1 MKYKKI
7 TTQTYNLHII
17 KTKKFKT
24 VTIEVNFK
32 SKLDKQEI
40 TYRNL
45 LINTLCSS
53 TKNYPNKRL
62 MEIATEDLYEL
73 NYGATNYVSGKYN
86 VMSYDVTFLNEKYTE
101 VGMFDKSVDFL
112 CEMLFNPNTEDKRN
126 YTRFNTK
133 SFNIAYDKLEDSIK
147 SLKEDP
153 ISFSKIRMLEL
164 MCPNSMISYR
174 PSGYIED
181 LKKINAKKLYEYY
194 KHMIKSD
201 IVDIFVVGDVN
212 ESHVK
217 KIISD
222 RFRIRTIKKQSE
234 SHFISSKRTRLWPK
248 VVKEQKKLNQS
259 QLVIGAKLDKT
270 SDFEKRYVMNV
281 YSYILGGGPD
291 SKLFKTVREDHSL
304 CYSISSAGQPL
315 QNLITIN
322 AGINGSDYKEV
333 VSLVKKEMK
342 NILKGG
348 FSDEDIIKAKVTYIN
363 SIKELE
369 DSPQSI
375 VSLYAGIEYLGS
387 DDIENRI
394 KMINKVTRKKVINL
408 AKKVHIDLIYL
419 LEGVDEDEKV

>member
-7 TTQTYNLHII
+7 VTQTYNLHIV

-32 SKLDKQEI
+32 NKLNKEEI

-53 TKNYPNKRL
+53 TKKYPNKRF

-73 NYGATNYVSGKYN
+73 NYGATNYISGKYN

-101 VGMFDKSVDFL
+101 TGMFDKSVDFL
-112 CEMLFNPNTEDKRN
+112 CEMLFNPNTEDTRN

-133 SFNIAYDKLEDSIK
+133 AFSVAYEKLEDSIK

-153 ISFSKIRMLEL
+153 ASFSKIRMLEL
-164 MCPNSMISYR
+164 MCPNSAISYR

-181 LKKINAKKLYEYY
+181 LQKVNAKKLYEYY
-194 KHMIKSD
+194 KKMIKSD
-201 IVDIFVVGDVN
+201 IIDIFVIGDVN
-212 ESHVK
+212 EAHVK

-222 RFRIRTIKKQSE
+222 RFRVRTIKKHSE
-234 SHFISSKRTRLWPK
+234 SHFISSKRTRLLPK
-248 VVKEQKKLNQS
+248 TIIEKQKLNQS
-259 QLVIGAKLDKT
+259 KLVIGAKLDKT

-291 SKLFKTVREDHSL
+291 SKLFKNAREARSL

-315 QNLITIN
+315 QNLITIS
-322 AGINGSDYKEV
+322 AGINASDFKET
-333 VSLVKKEMK
+333 VSVIKKEMK
-342 NILKGG
+342 NMQKGN
-348 FSDEDIIKAKVTYIN
+348 FSDDDIIKAKVTYIN

-375 VSLYAGIEYLGS
+375 VSLYAGMEYLGS

-394 KMINKVTRKKVINL
+394 KQINKVTKKSVVKL
-408 AKKVHIDLIYL
+408 AKKVHMDLIYL
-419 LEGVDEDEKV
+419 LEGVE

>member
-7 TTQTYNLHII
+7 ATQTYNLHII

-32 SKLDKQEI
+32 NKLDKEEI

-53 TKNYPNKRL
+53 TKSYPNKRY

-86 VMSYDVTFLNEKYTE
+86 VMSYDITFLNEKYTE
-101 VGMFDKSVDFL
+101 TGMFDKSVDFL

-133 SFNIAYDKLEDSIK
+133 SFNIAYDKLCDSIK
-147 SLKEDP
+147 SIKDDP
-153 ISFSKIRMLEL
+153 AYYSKLRLLEL
-164 MCPNSMISYR
+164 MCPNNMISYR
-174 PSGYIED
+174 PCGYMED
-181 LKKINAKKLYEYY
+181 LKKVNAKKLYEYY
-194 KHMIKSD
+194 KKMIKSD
-201 IVDIFVVGDVN
+201 IIDVFVIGDVN
-212 ESHVK
+212 EAHVK

-222 RFRIRTIKKQSE
+222 KFRVRTIKKQSD
-234 SHFISSKRTRLWPK
+234 SHFISSKRTRLIPK
-248 VVKEQKKLNQS
+248 TVVEKQNISQSKLA
-259 QLVIGAKLDKT
+259 IGAKLDKT
-270 SDFEKRYVMNV
+270 SDFERRYVMNV

-291 SKLFKTVREDHSL
+291 SKLFKTVREENSL

-315 QNLITIN
+315 QNLLTIS
-322 AGINGSDYKEV
+322 AGINAKDFKRT
-333 VSLVKKEMK
+333 VSLIKKEIK
-342 NILKGG
+342 NMQHGN
-348 FSDEDIIKAKVTYIN
+348 FTDDDIIKAKVTYIN

-375 VSLYAGIEYLGS
+375 ISLYAGMEYLDS
-387 DDIENRI
+387 DDIETRI
-394 KMINKVTRKKVINL
+394 KMINKVTKKSVVKL
-408 AKKVHIDLIYL
+408 AKKVHLDLIYL
-419 LEGVDEDEKV
+419 LEGVDKDEKV

>member
-32 SKLDKQEI
+32 SKLNKQEI

-73 NYGATNYVSGKYN
+73 NYGATNYVSGQYN

-101 VGMFDKSVDFL
+101 AGMFDKSVDFL

-153 ISFSKIRMLEL
+153 VSFSKIRMLEL

-212 ESHVK
+212 ESHVR

-259 QLVIGAKLDKT
+259 QLVLGAKLDKT

-375 VSLYAGIEYLGS
+375 VSLYAGMEYLGS